1 MNTRRISATDKR
13 PGSTQI
19 DEQIKTTREALN
31 LESITAPYLK
41 QEQMPYN
48 YASEF
53 GFGSPRIPMVRKF
66 IWLNLKLAALYTA
79 KLFNILFRKES

>member
-1 MNTRRISATDKR
+1 MDKQKSIVADKR
-13 PGSTQI
+13 PGSTEI
-19 DEQIKTTREALN
+19 DKQIKTTREALN

-79 KLFNILFRKES
+79 KLYNKLFR

>member
-1 MNTRRISATDKR
+1 MNKQKINATDKQ
-13 PGSTQI
+13 PGISRI
-19 DEQIKTTREALN
+19 DRQIKTTREALN

-41 QEQMPYN
+41 QEKMPYN

-53 GFGSPRIPMVRKF
+53 GFGSPRIPMVRSF

-79 KLFNILFRKES
+79 KLYNRLFR